1 MQLTEKNLHDIHKVC
16 IDLLVKFDELCKK
29 LNLHYTLS
37 DGTLLGAVRNGK
49 IIPWDDDVD
58 VRMPR
63 EDYEKLIDYFAN
75 GGKVEGY
82 TLQHYRTNKK
92 FLTRWAKFINEN
104 TTWIENTDC
113 FLDYD
118 ASFGIWLDIFPVDR
132 FKGNFSRIMS
142 IIKCTKYSV
151 AREYFLKLPSPKFIK
166 FLYTP
171 YIHYAKKI
179 GYSKINEKEDK
190 YNKKHN
196 KGKYT
201 WAIFLT
207 KKHLIPFSIFE
218 HYKEIELEGHKFMS
232 VEDTDTFLKA
242 VYGKD
247 YIIPPPENERYNH
260 CETLEILDCE
270 KSYKNYIKDGKI
282 CKH

>member
-1 MQLTEKNLHDIHKVC
+1 MELTEKNLHDIHKVC

-29 LNLHYTLS
+29 LNLRYTLS

-63 EDYEKLIDYFAN
+63 EDYEKLVDYFAN

-82 TLQHYRTNKK
+82 TLQHYRMPTKSTI
-92 FLTRWAKFINEN
+92 FWAKFINEN
-104 TTWIENTDC
+104 TTWIEKPETIV
-113 FLDYD
+113 DYD
-118 ASFGIWLDIFPVDR
+118 LSFGIWLDIFPVDR
-132 FKGNFSRIMS
+132 FKGHFSRIMS
-142 IIKCTKYSV
+142 ILRCTKYSI

-166 FLYTP
+166 FWYLP
-171 YIHYAKKI
+171 YIHYAKKV
-179 GYSKINEKEDK
+179 GYTKINEMMDTYSKE
-190 YNKKHN
+190 HN
-196 KGKYT
+196 KGKY
-201 WAIFLT
+201 ACSHFFG
-207 KKHLIPFSIFE
+207 KRRFIPFSVFE

-242 VYGKD
+242 LYGKN
-247 YIIPPPENERYNH
+247 YITPPPESERHNH
-260 CETLEILDCE
+260 CENLEILDCE